1 MDLKKQVGARIYEL
15 RRKSGLTQAQMSE
28 ASSVSNDTISRI
40 ERGVRGPSFV
50 VFVVLGRIARALGVE
65 VRELFN
71 FSNRKFFA
79 NESRLE
85 LTDLLNY
92 LMHRKPR
99 EVRMVH
105 KIARVVLEKS
115 KN

>member
-1 MDLKKQVGARIYEL
+1 MDLKKQVGSRIYEL

-28 ASSVSNDTISRI
+28 ASRVSNDTISRI
-40 ERGVRGPSFV
+40 ERGVRGPSFD
-50 VFVVLGRIARALGVE
+50 VLGRIAGALGVE
-65 VRELFN
+65 VREIFN

-79 NESRLE
+79 NESRIE

-92 LMHRKPR
+92 LMNKRPR
-99 EVRMVH
+99 EVIMVH
-105 KIARVVLEKS
+105 KIARVVLEKG

>member
-40 ERGVRGPSFV
+40 ERGVRGPS
-50 VFVVLGRIARALGVE
+50 FVVLGRIARALGVE